1 MEVHLR
7 LQLEETLAQQ
17 DESQQSA
24 LVQTSDNNIT
34 LKNQNDSTISFA
46 SITNNAKKDNLYE
59 KVFKKKIEE
68 DFITKDKDCIFFT
81 FNPTPV
87 TPKTSLFNTTKDNTL
102 LDNIFKSVFD
112 KYTTNDESVF
122 KSINRIYSGK
132 INYKISE
139 DFEEDTSTC
148 ESEPSSDST
157 QSTENNETV
166 DDNVAVESNK
176 KTKVAITL
184 SLFEVQAGQIKDLF
198 TNLQTQSK
206 SSKSWVDIVI
216 DPINKKVTPANL
228 SQHYVDSLES
238 AIESAKYALNNK
250 NTTTQSHCF
259 AFINVLKL
267 VNKKTVSCSRITIAD
282 LAGLD
287 PKKLNQ
293 SKRDSISSNSENS
306 NLMELGRCLELFQLN
321 QFDKSLI
328 RSNKLTRLIFNDY
341 IKNNLS
347 LIITIDSI
355 DESLN
360 NSISQVFRYIHPTKI
375 MKRKSLATS
384 SSSTTSSSS
393 NTRLSARKV
402 SIRQPSRVTKSVSSI
417 APSRRKNVASKTLGS
432 RRPVIP
438 LSRQSTTLTSVS
450 NRLSGVPSRII
461 RNRNIS
467 TSNSAASVAEIET
480 LKKQKLELQ
489 DKLNQMELKLVEN
502 EQSLRNEL
510 FNDKE
515 NEINQLNTQHNTEIE
530 NLKKN
535 EELSINEKLNELSEN
550 YQTKINNLTME
561 VTEKSNHMNKMEDEI
576 KELKTQINSEIS
588 EKENFKSVNHQHLED
603 VKLLNDEI
611 KIKISLIDELKG
623 ENNKLEDMIKEATIN
638 FENDKS
644 ELDGKI
650 NVLKSSLATKN
661 EENENLQVKID
672 ELNKNI
678 EVLKNDL
685 NNKDSNSM
693 ESIESLNKE
702 IESLNKEI
710 ESLQSQLNDKVKEI
724 SELKSN
730 SENEINKINDLK
742 QEISEKNSNL
752 EADNNSLNFKINEL
766 EKKFEIIKTS
776 NSNYQSTIEEIENNK
791 KLQISSLETKLE
803 QKEQRIMKL
812 KHELQTTKTS
822 LDMWKKPLNLEDD
835 LLSLIPTIESP
846 NSSLMNA
853 KFSKSKSSSP
863 YRKVT
868 TKLSNTRVANDP
880 FVENAPNLSIVNNT
894 STVDNNVNNTKNA
907 NMSLSNIIG
916 TVFEDNNNTTVN
928 NISAN
933 NTANII
939 AKVVSHVNKIE
950 AENKQTN
957 RAIIL
962 NDATQ
967 NMNEDESSPVK
978 FSPLKSNTRSSL
990 QCLSPI
996 RLSDLNKSDTRSPS
1010 VESGFKKHSLSP
1022 NKKNKKKLRK
1032 TTDENFMMETEE
1044 LY

>member
-46 SITNNAKKDNLYE
+46 SITNNAKEDNLYE

-250 NTTTQSHCF
+250 NTTAQSHCF

-685 NNKDSNSM
+685 NNKDSNNM

-702 IESLNKEI
+702 IELLN
-710 ESLQSQLNDKVKEI
+710 LQLNDKVKEI

-730 SENEINKINDLK
+730 SENVINKINDLK
-742 QEISEKNSNL
+742 QEFLEKNSNL
-752 EADNNSLNFKINEL
+752 EADNDSLNSKINEL
-766 EKKFEIIKTS
+766 EKEFEIIKTS

-846 NSSLMNA
+846 NSTLMNA

-957 RAIIL
+957 CAIIL

-978 FSPLKSNTRSSL
+978 FSPLKSTTRSSL

>member
-46 SITNNAKKDNLYE
+46 SITNNAKEDNLYE

-250 NTTTQSHCF
+250 NTTAQSHCF

-450 NRLSGVPSRII
+450 NRLSGVP
-461 RNRNIS
+461 
-467 TSNSAASVAEIET
+467 
-480 LKKQKLELQ
+480 
-489 DKLNQMELKLVEN
+489 
-502 EQSLRNEL
+502 
-510 FNDKE
+510 
-515 NEINQLNTQHNTEIE
+515 
-530 NLKKN
+530 
-535 EELSINEKLNELSEN
+535 
-550 YQTKINNLTME
+550 TKIR
-561 VTEKSNHMNKMEDEI
+561 VT
-576 KELKTQINSEIS
+576 
-588 EKENFKSVNHQHLED
+588 
-603 VKLLNDEI
+603 
-611 KIKISLIDELKG
+611 
-623 ENNKLEDMIKEATIN
+623 
-638 FENDKS
+638 
-644 ELDGKI
+644 
-650 NVLKSSLATKN
+650 
-661 EENENLQVKID
+661 
-672 ELNKNI
+672 
-678 EVLKNDL
+678 
-685 NNKDSNSM
+685 
-693 ESIESLNKE
+693 
-702 IESLNKEI
+702 
-710 ESLQSQLNDKVKEI
+710 
-724 SELKSN
+724 
-730 SENEINKINDLK
+730 
-742 QEISEKNSNL
+742 
-752 EADNNSLNFKINEL
+752 
-766 EKKFEIIKTS
+766 
-776 NSNYQSTIEEIENNK
+776 
-791 KLQISSLETKLE
+791 
-803 QKEQRIMKL
+803 R
-812 KHELQTTKTS
+812 
-822 LDMWKKPLNLEDD
+822 
-835 LLSLIPTIESP
+835 
-846 NSSLMNA
+846 
-853 KFSKSKSSSP
+853 
-863 YRKVT
+863 
-868 TKLSNTRVANDP
+868 
-880 FVENAPNLSIVNNT
+880 
-894 STVDNNVNNTKNA
+894 
-907 NMSLSNIIG
+907 
-916 TVFEDNNNTTVN
+916 
-928 NISAN
+928 
-933 NTANII
+933 
-939 AKVVSHVNKIE
+939 
-950 AENKQTN
+950 
-957 RAIIL
+957 
-962 NDATQ
+962 
-967 NMNEDESSPVK
+967 
-978 FSPLKSNTRSSL
+978 
-990 QCLSPI
+990 
-996 RLSDLNKSDTRSPS
+996 
-1010 VESGFKKHSLSP
+1010 
-1022 NKKNKKKLRK
+1022 
-1032 TTDENFMMETEE
+1032 
-1044 LY
+1044 

>member
-250 NTTTQSHCF
+250 NTTAQSHCF

-685 NNKDSNSM
+685 NNKDSNNM

-702 IESLNKEI
+702 IELLN
-710 ESLQSQLNDKVKEI
+710 SQLNDKVKEI

-730 SENEINKINDLK
+730 SENVINKINDLK
-742 QEISEKNSNL
+742 QEFLEKNSNL
-752 EADNNSLNFKINEL
+752 EADNDSLNSKINEL
-766 EKKFEIIKTS
+766 EKEFEIIKTS